1 MTKLLL
7 AEDVKALGRK
17 GQVVTVKPGYARY
30 LVPKGWAFVATPYTL
45 KLQQRFQEE
54 REKRAI
60 VEKKES
66 EEHAVVL
73 NTLTVKTLVKVDHD
87 GHMYGSV
94 SAGDI
99 AHLIEGAA
107 HVSVD
112 KHSIPVKPIRTVGEH
127 KVPVKLKEG
136 VQATVTL
143 IIEAEE
149 DPHLIK
155 MKEREAELQKD
166 KQRELEK
173 QEAKEAKKRKR
184 EHA

>member
-7 AEDVKALGRK
+7 AEDVRNLGRK

-66 EEHAVVL
+66 EEQAVVL
-73 NTLTVKTLVKVDHD
+73 NQVTVKTLVKVDHD

-94 SAGDI
+94 SAADI
-99 AHLIEGAA
+99 AHLVEAQAHAA
-107 HVSVD
+107 VD
-112 KHSIPVKPIRTVGEH
+112 KHSVNLKQPLRTLGEH
-127 KVPVKLKEG
+127 KVTIKLKEG
-136 VQATVTL
+136 VQAVVTV
-143 IIEAEE
+143 IVEAEE

-155 MKEREAELQKD
+155 MKEKEAEAEKD

-173 QEAKEAKKRKR
+173 QEAKKRKR
-184 EHA
+184 EKA

>member
-7 AEDVKALGRK
+7 AEDVKTLGRK

-30 LVPKGWAFVATPYTL
+30 LVPKGWAFIATPYTL
-45 KLQQRFQEE
+45 KLQKRFQEE

-60 VEKKES
+60 VEKQES
-66 EEHAVVL
+66 EEQAALL
-73 NTLTVKTLVKVDHD
+73 NELTVKTLVKVDHE

-94 SAGDI
+94 SPSDI
-99 AHLIEGAA
+99 AHLIESQG
-107 HVSVD
+107 HTSID
-112 KHSIPVKPIRTVGEH
+112 KHAVAIKPIRALGEH
-127 KVPVKLKEG
+127 KVLIKLKEG

-155 MKEREAELQKD
+155 MKEKEAEQERD
-166 KQRELEK
+166 RQREIEK
-173 QEAKEAKKRKR
+173 QEAKKRKR
-184 EHA
+184 EKKD

>member
-7 AEDVKALGRK
+7 AEDVDHLGRK

-45 KLQQRFQEE
+45 KLQQRFQED

-73 NTLTVKTLVKVDHD
+73 NDLTVKTLVKVDHD

-94 SAGDI
+94 SSHDI
-99 AHLIEGAA
+99 AHLVEAA
-107 HVSVD
+107 SNVAID
-112 KHSIPVKPIRTVGEH
+112 KRAIYLKHPLRTIGEH
-127 KVPVKLKEG
+127 KVTVKLKEG
-136 VQATVTL
+136 VQAVVTV

-155 MKEREAELQKD
+155 MKEREAEEERER
-166 KQRELEK
+166 QREIEK
-173 QEAKEAKKRKR
+173 QEAKKRKR
-184 EHA
+184 ERA

>member
-7 AEDVKALGRK
+7 AEDVRNLGRK

-30 LVPKGWAFVATPYTL
+30 LVPKGWAFIATPYTL
-45 KLQQRFQEE
+45 KLQERFQEE

-66 EEHAVVL
+66 EEQSVILSA
-73 NTLTVKTLVKVDHD
+73 LTVKTLVKVDHD

-94 SAGDI
+94 SAADI
-99 AHLIEGAA
+99 AHLIEASA
-107 HVSVD
+107 HTPIE
-112 KHSIPVKPIRTVGEH
+112 KHAIAIKSPLRTLGEH
-127 KVPVKLKEG
+127 KVTVKLKEG
-136 VQATVTL
+136 VQAIVTV

-155 MKEREAELQKD
+155 MKEREAELERE
-166 KQRELEK
+166 KQREIEK
-173 QEAKEAKKRKR
+173 QEAKKRKR
-184 EHA
+184 EKDRS